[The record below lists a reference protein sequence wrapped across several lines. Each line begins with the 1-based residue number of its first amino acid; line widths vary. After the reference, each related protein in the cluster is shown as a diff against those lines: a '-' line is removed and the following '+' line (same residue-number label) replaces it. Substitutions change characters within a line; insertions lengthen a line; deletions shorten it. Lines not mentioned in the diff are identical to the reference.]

1 MSCSICRERIRVV
14 LGKINMDSK
23 IKHQVINSNIL
34 ANYGIIVELDN
45 VENGFP
51 VLKAV
56 LKSVDSNLF
65 WEIEKRIIENLE
77 EKRFD
82 NEEIVFSHIN
92 SKNPLSSE
100 VLKNREE
107 KNIRLYKI
115 SPIGHKEQPKIGE
128 YLVFHSTT
136 FRKKIRIRE
145 IYNDYFLLED
155 ENNYIGVIPRRKVG
169 RNEKA
174 IIGDYVRH
182 CEHQFHD
189 LVDAND
195 HFIYR

>member
-1 MSCSICRERIRVV
+1 
-14 LGKINMDSK
+14 MDSK
-23 IKHQVINSNIL
+23 VKHEVINSNIL
-34 ANYGIIVELDN
+34 TNYGIIIELDN

-51 VLKAV
+51 VKKAV
-56 LKSVDSNLF
+56 LKSVHSNLF
-65 WEIEKRIIENLE
+65 WEIEQRIIENLE

-82 NEEIVFSHIN
+82 NEEIVFSNIN
-92 SKNPLSSE
+92 SKNSLSSE

-128 YLVFHSTT
+128 CLVFHSTT
-136 FRKKIRIRE
+136 FRKKIRIKE
-145 IYNDYFLLED
+145 IYDNYFLLED
-155 ENNYIGVIPRRKVG
+155 ENNYIGVIPRRKVV

-174 IIGDYVRH
+174 IIGDYLRH

-195 HFIYR
+195 NFIYR

>member
-1 MSCSICRERIRVV
+1 MSYSICRERIRVV

-23 IKHQVINSNIL
+23 IKHKVINSNIL
-34 ANYGIIVELDN
+34 TNYGIIVELDN

-51 VLKAV
+51 VIKAV

-65 WEIEKRIIENLE
+65 WEVEKRIIENSG

-100 VLKNREE
+100 VHKNREE

-115 SPIGHKEQPKIGE
+115 SPINHKEQPKIGE

-155 ENNYIGVIPRRKVG
+155 DNNYIGVIPRIKVV

-195 HFIYR
+195 NFIYR

>member
-1 MSCSICRERIRVV
+1 
-14 LGKINMDSK
+14 MDSK
-23 IKHQVINSNIL
+23 IQHQVINSNIL
-34 ANYGIIVELDN
+34 TNYGIIVELDN

-51 VLKAV
+51 VEKEV
-56 LKSVDSNLF
+56 LKSVKSNLF
-65 WEIEKRIIENLE
+65 WEIEKRIIENIE

-82 NEEIVFSHIN
+82 NEDIIFSHIN
-92 SKNPLSSE
+92 FKNPISSE
-100 VLKNREE
+100 ALKNRVE

-115 SPIGHKEQPKIGE
+115 SPIGHREQPKIGE

-136 FRKKIRIRE
+136 FRKKIRIKD
-145 IYNDYFLLED
+145 IYDNYFVLED
-155 ENNYIGVIPRRKVG
+155 ENNYIGVIPKRKVG

-174 IIGDYVRH
+174 VIGDYVRH

-195 HFIYR
+195 NFIYR

>member
-1 MSCSICRERIRVV
+1 
-14 LGKINMDSK
+14 MDSK
-23 IKHQVINSNIL
+23 IKHQVINSHIL
-34 ANYGIIVELDN
+34 TNYGIIVELDN

-51 VLKAV
+51 VEKTV

-65 WEIEKRIIENLE
+65 WEIDKRIIENLE

-82 NEEIVFSHIN
+82 NEEIIFSHIN
-92 SKNPLSSE
+92 FKNPISSE

-115 SPIGHKEQPKIGE
+115 SPIGHKELPKIGE
-128 YLVFHSTT
+128 YLFFHSTT
-136 FRKKIRIRE
+136 FRKKIRIKE
-145 IYNDYFLLED
+145 IYNDYFLLQD
-155 ENNYIGVIPRRKVG
+155 ENNYIAVIPRRKVS

-174 IIGDYVRH
+174 IIGDYVRY

-195 HFIYR
+195 NFIYR

>member
-1 MSCSICRERIRVV
+1 
-14 LGKINMDSK
+14 MDFK
-23 IKHQVINSNIL
+23 IKYQVINSNIL
-34 ANYGIIVELDN
+34 TNYGIIIELDN

-51 VLKAV
+51 VEKAV
-56 LKSVDSNLF
+56 LKSVHSNLF
-65 WEIEKRIIENLE
+65 WEIEQRIIENLE

-128 YLVFHSTT
+128 NLVFHSTT
-136 FRKKIRIRE
+136 FRKKIRIKE
-145 IYNDYFLLED
+145 IYDNYFLLEG
-155 ENNYIGVIPRRKVG
+155 ENNYIGVIPKRKVV
-169 RNEKA
+169 RNHIA
-174 IIGDYVRH
+174 LVGDYVRH

-195 HFIYR
+195 KFIYR

>member
-1 MSCSICRERIRVV
+1 
-14 LGKINMDSK
+14 MDSK

-107 KNIRLYKI
+107 KTSDCIKSL
-115 SPIGHKEQPKIGE
+115 Q
-128 YLVFHSTT
+128 
-136 FRKKIRIRE
+136 
-145 IYNDYFLLED
+145 
-155 ENNYIGVIPRRKVG
+155 
-169 RNEKA
+169 
-174 IIGDYVRH
+174 
-182 CEHQFHD
+182 
-189 LVDAND
+189 
-195 HFIYR
+195 